1 MQVYSS
7 ESASLVCLP
16 MDATSLE
23 TVSRWAG
30 AAAVVLS
37 VLAAIAIS
45 IAAYASSRLVSAATV
60 HSEIAPVHDLKPDDQ
75 PGPPEAVTTTGT
87 ETEPA
92 PPPVAT
98 PAVAAAASRS
108 SEPSPDRAAA
118 IAMLQAALSPPHVEL
133 TWVADP
139 DAYMRAKEIERA
151 LAEAGWTV
159 TPAGSVLLASEPGA
173 TSLTA
178 GVLSDETLLLRKALE
193 TAGLKLTIL
202 FDPAMEADRV
212 RLMIGNDR

>member
-7 ESASLVCLP
+7 ESALLVCLP

-30 AAAVVLS
+30 AAAVVFS

-45 IAAYASSRLVSAATV
+45 IAAYASARLVAGASVRTEVAPAYERQSDDQATV
-60 HSEIAPVHDLKPDDQ
+60 
-75 PGPPEAVTTTGT
+75 PETAAITGT
-87 ETEPA
+87 SADA
-92 PPPVAT
+92 PPPPMVTPTVAPPVT
-98 PAVAAAASRS
+98 RS
-108 SEPSPDRAAA
+108 SEPPPDRRAA
-118 IAMLQAALSPPHVEL
+118 IALLQAALSPPHVEL

-139 DAYMRAKEIERA
+139 DAYVRAKEIEGA

-159 TPAGSVLLASEPGA
+159 TPAGSVLLAPEPSA

-202 FDPAMEADRV
+202 FEPAMPADRV
-212 RLMIGNDR
+212 RLMIGNDQ

>member
-1 MQVYSS
+1 
-7 ESASLVCLP
+7 
-16 MDATSLE
+16 
-23 TVSRWAG
+23 
-30 AAAVVLS
+30 
-37 VLAAIAIS
+37 
-45 IAAYASSRLVSAATV
+45 
-60 HSEIAPVHDLKPDDQ
+60 
-75 PGPPEAVTTTGT
+75 
-87 ETEPA
+87 
-92 PPPVAT
+92 
-98 PAVAAAASRS
+98 
-108 SEPSPDRAAA
+108 
-118 IAMLQAALSPPHVEL
+118 MLQAALSPPHVEL